1 MKITF
6 GRIFEQSLVGDT
18 KSFEELRPFIEW
30 VQQAVD
36 NTARALTSAL
46 TFEDN
51 IDSQYSTQTFRGN
64 AVSQSVEFKL
74 KKNPKC
80 VLLAQQSPVSPA
92 AESFTWQLLT
102 NGNVQAN
109 IVFSSAPTN
118 GVTVTLL
125 AIF

>member
-6 GRIFEQSLVGDT
+6 GRIFEQSLVGNT
-18 KSFEELRPFIEW
+18 KSFTELAPFIEW

-46 TFEDN
+46 TFDDN
-51 IDSQYSTQTFRGN
+51 IDSQYTTQSFRGN
-64 AVSQSVEFKL
+64 DAAQSVEFKL
-74 KKNPKC
+74 RKIPKC
-80 VLLAQQSPVSPA
+80 VLLAQQSPIVPA
-92 AESFTWQLLT
+92 ATSFTWQVLT

-109 IVFSSAPTN
+109 IVFSSAPIN

-125 AIF
+125 AIY

>member
-6 GRIFEQSLVGDT
+6 GSIYEQSLVGDT

-64 AVSQSVEFKL
+64 VASQSVELRL
-74 KKNPKC
+74 KKTPKC
-80 VLLAQQSPVSPA
+80 VLLAQQSPISPA
-92 AESFTWQLLT
+92 AQSFTWQLLT
-102 NGNVQAN
+102 NGNTQVN
-109 IVFSSAPTN
+109 IVFSSAPTT

>member
-74 KKNPKC
+74 KKNP
-80 VLLAQQSPVSPA
+80 
-92 AESFTWQLLT
+92 
-102 NGNVQAN
+102 
-109 IVFSSAPTN
+109 
-118 GVTVTLL
+118 
-125 AIF
+125 